1 MLKSKRIRLAAAAVS
16 VVAAAG
22 LGLGGLAPAASA
34 TGSHVIDGR
43 GVATNDWGDEGTLSK
58 YQHANSNATRLW
70 QTVLYAD
77 GAKWKGSDG
86 KWHKFTKWDIDG
98 QFGWKTH
105 SATKYWQDK
114 EELEDV
120 DGIVGK
126 ETFGHAD
133 DFLDGPYGGGKVI
146 YMGLSHEV
154 KLKRLDGKYYV
165 KIDGQWK
172 QAAYD
177 WSS

>member
-1 MLKSKRIRLAAAAVS
+1 MLNSKRSRLAAAAVS
-16 VVAAAG
+16 VATAAG

-34 TGSHVIDGR
+34 TGTWVIDGR
-43 GVATNDWGDEGTLSK
+43 GAAYNDWGDEGNLSRHE
-58 YQHANSNATRLW
+58 HANSNATRLW
-70 QTVLYAD
+70 QSVLWAD
-77 GAKWKGSDG
+77 GAKWTGSDG
-86 KWHKFTKWDIDG
+86 KKHKFTKWDIDG

-105 SATKYWQDK
+105 SATKYWQDR

-126 ETFGHAD
+126 ETFGYAD
-133 DFLDGPYGGGKVI
+133 DFLDGPGANGKV
-146 YMGLSHEV
+146 YYSGYDRNV
-154 KLKRLDGKYYV
+154 TFKRLDGKYYV

-172 QAAYD
+172 KAAYD